1 VTCGR
6 AGPPRLERRHEGAL
20 RVLIITAGNS
30 PPMPGLSTIHV
41 ACLATEG
48 FEWAELVE
56 PVKALRDAGAVVDII
71 SQERGPVQ
79 GFKHHDR
86 AERVT
91 ADLTFAEAKPDRY
104 DALLLPGGVINADTI
119 RTIREAREFVK
130 AFDRARKPMAVICHA
145 PWLLISAGVAK
156 GRTLTSYFS
165 IQDDLRNAGADWL
178 DREVVIDGNLVTS
191 RSPDDLPAFN
201 REMLALFAQHSGRST
216 GAGSDTTTS
225 GRQGVRA

>member
-1 VTCGR
+1 MS
-6 AGPPRLERRHEGAL
+6 AL
-20 RVLIITAGNS
+20 NN
-30 PPMPGLSTIHV
+30 IHV

-48 FEWAELVE
+48 FEWAELAE
-56 PVKALRDAGAVVDII
+56 PVRALRDAGAVVDII
-71 SQERGPVQ
+71 SHERGPVQ
-79 GFKHHDR
+79 GFTHHDR
-86 AERVT
+86 AERLS

-119 RTIREAREFVK
+119 RTIPEARAFVR
-130 AFDRARKPMAVICHA
+130 AFDRAHKPMAVICHA

-201 REMLALFAQHSGRST
+201 REMLALFAQS
-216 GAGSDTTTS
+216 
-225 GRQGVRA
+225 RQGVRV